1 MSLTKGFYHDDST
14 LGPEEPRIEVIRTA
28 LSNGVTLLN
37 TADFYGPYDN
47 HKLIGKPT
55 VEIDSAPVEA
65 SGDQRQETLTAK
77 VWLRFIL
84 TYTLIDEQQ
93 CCLLQL
99 KQFKVSQENKW

>member
-14 LGPEEPRIEVIRTA
+14 LGPEEPRIDVIRTA

-55 VEIDSAPVEA
+55 VVNASAPVEA
-65 SGDQRQETLTAK
+65 SGDQRQETQTRSLVA
-77 VWLRFIL
+77 L
-84 TYTLIDEQQ
+84 DHDQQ
-93 CCLLQL
+93 CCLLQQ